1 MKRLKTAY
9 EIALERANSLDKEL
23 SAEEK
28 ALFQREKL
36 KPLLADFYRE
46 KIGPDQLWEEL
57 KKEEDPEL
65 YLQAQ
70 LLLLESIGLQTA
82 ATELQRRKEAVLAV
96 EALRGGERSPLIER
110 LLEGLVEIQ
119 ENYQQ
124 RLTEYRNFYEKAL
137 KNARMSLQPVHTS
150 DGRVVMQMQ
159 KNLDGL
165 TEERLEKGL
174 QELEQQSNQA
184 INELLAELRENLKT

>member
-70 LLLLESIGLQTA
+70 LLLLEAIGLQTA
-82 ATELQRRKEAVLAV
+82 ATELQRRNEARLAV

-137 KNARMSLQPVHTS
+137 KNARMSLQPVQTS

>member
-36 KPLLADFYRE
+36 KPLLADFYRD

-65 YLQAQ
+65 YIQAQ

-119 ENYQQ
+119 ENYQP

-137 KNARMSLQPVHTS
+137 KNARMSLQPVQTS

-165 TEERLEKGL
+165 TEERLEKAL

-184 INELLAELRENLKT
+184 INELLAELRENIKT

>member
-1 MKRLKTAY
+1 LKRLKTAY

-137 KNARMSLQPVHTS
+137 KNARMSLQPVQTS

>member
-137 KNARMSLQPVHTS
+137 KNARMSLQPVQTS

>member
-9 EIALERANSLDKEL
+9 EIALERAKSLDGDL
-23 SAEEK
+23 SKEEK
-28 ALFQREKL
+28 SLFLREKL

-82 ATELQRRKEAVLAV
+82 ATELQRRKEAILAV

-137 KNARMSLQPVHTS
+137 KNARMSLQPVQTS

>member
-96 EALRGGERSPLIER
+96 EALRGGERSPMIER

-137 KNARMSLQPVHTS
+137 KNARMSLQPVQTS

>member
-28 ALFQREKL
+28 PLFQREKL

-137 KNARMSLQPVHTS
+137 KNARMSLQPVQTS

>member
-9 EIALERANSLDKEL
+9 EIALERANSLDKEW

-137 KNARMSLQPVHTS
+137 KNARMSLQPVQTS

>member
-82 ATELQRRKEAVLAV
+82 ATELQRRKEAILAV

-137 KNARMSLQPVHTS
+137 KNARMSLQPVQTS

>member
-137 KNARMSLQPVHTS
+137 KNARMSLQPVQTS

-184 INELLAELRENLKT
+184 INELLAELRENLRT

>member
-1 MKRLKTAY
+1 LKTAY

-137 KNARMSLQPVHTS
+137 KNARMSLQPVQTS